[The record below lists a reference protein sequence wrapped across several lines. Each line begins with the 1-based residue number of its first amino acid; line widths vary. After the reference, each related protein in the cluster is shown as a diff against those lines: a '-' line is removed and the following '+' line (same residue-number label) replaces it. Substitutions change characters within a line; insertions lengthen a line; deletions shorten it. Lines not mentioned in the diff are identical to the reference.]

1 MAAVRVVLNAR
12 GARAGR
18 LFLGHFQEWA
28 PLQPRHSVT
37 TPPIRLER
45 GLRIGELKLARPKC
59 QLKEREAKMPK
70 TDKAFARLGSK
81 VAIKLGTPLKTL
93 ADVIHPFPA
102 FNRVLGASLDEL
114 AAKVA
119 R

>member
-1 MAAVRVVLNAR
+1 MAAVRVVLNSR

-18 LFLGHFQEWA
+18 LFLGHFRRMRSA
-28 PLQPRHSVT
+28 STATFRD
-37 TPPIRLER
+37 
-45 GLRIGELKLARPKC
+45 RPSD
-59 QLKEREAKMPK
+59 QA
-70 TDKAFARLGSK
+70 
-81 VAIKLGTPLKTL
+81 GTPLKTL